1 MEGITTQEVGRY
13 MVIEFHTPSLMDPVK
28 LTEMGESLYRLVD
41 LEDRRC
47 LILDFEQVQY
57 VSSQFVGIL
66 MMLHKK
72 LSKLPKSRLILCSL
86 GPRIAE
92 LLRITN
98 LNKVLEIR
106 PSQKE
111 AIADR

>member
-1 MEGITTQEVGRY
+1 MEGITTQELGRY
-13 MVIEFHTPSLMDPVK
+13 IVVEFHTPSLMDPVK
-28 LTEMGESLYRLVD
+28 LTEIGESLYRLVD

-47 LILDFEQVQY
+47 LVLDFEEVQY

-66 MMLHKK
+66 MGLHKR
-72 LSKLPKSRLILCSL
+72 LSKLPKSRLICCSV

-92 LLRITN
+92 LLKITR
-98 LNKVLEIR
+98 LDKVLEIR

-111 AIADR
+111 AVADR